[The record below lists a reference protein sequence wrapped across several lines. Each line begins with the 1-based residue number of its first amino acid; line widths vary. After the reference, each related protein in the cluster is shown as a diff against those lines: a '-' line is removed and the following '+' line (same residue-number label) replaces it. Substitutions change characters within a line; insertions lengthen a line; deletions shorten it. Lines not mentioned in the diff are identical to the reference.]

1 MLKKQLPTQP
11 RIFKMKKTI
20 ITLNI
25 FIFGF
30 LLLAKS
36 FAATTI
42 TPTDTNIL
50 QKISNEIAS
59 KTAALNLIEK
69 RGIIGN
75 VTDFSDTQITLSDL
89 NNNTRFID
97 VDELTKFSSPNSDS
111 FGISDIKKGMTL
123 GILGLYNKQ
132 SRRILAR
139 DVNVLT
145 LPNKIIYGAISQID
159 STNFEVTIVKEN
171 GAKVVA
177 EVEDITKTYSYSL
190 GELSKSGF
198 SKITTPQTGIIIG
211 ISDKQDPNKIIASS
225 ILVFPD
231 ISINPK
237 ISLSIQAEQSIV
249 PSTGSGKKLT
259 PIVK

>member
-1 MLKKQLPTQP
+1 ML
-11 RIFKMKKTI
+11 FV
-20 ITLNI
+20 
-25 FIFGF
+25 FIF
-30 LLLAKS
+30 APKS
-36 FAATTI
+36 FAATNA
-42 TPTDTNIL
+42 TPADTNIL

-89 NNNTRFID
+89 NNNTRFVD
-97 VDELTKFSSPNSDS
+97 VDELTKFSSPTSDS

-139 DVNVLT
+139 EVNVLS
-145 LPNKIIYGAISQID
+145 LPNKIIYGAISQTD
-159 STNFEVTIVKEN
+159 ATNFELTIVKEN
-171 GAKVVA
+171 GAKTIA
-177 EVEDITKTYSYSL
+177 EVENITKTYFYSL
-190 GELSKSGF
+190 GQLSKSGF
-198 SKITTPQTGIIIG
+198 SKITPPQTAIVIG
-211 ISDKQDPNKIIASS
+211 ISDKQDPNKIITSS
-225 ILVFPD
+225 IIVFPD

-237 ISLSIQAEQSIV
+237 INLSIQSEPSIV
-249 PSTGSGKKLT
+249 PSTGSGRKLT